1 MAERA
6 ALITGGSSGI
16 GFAIARLL
24 GAELGYALTVN
35 GRRPDKLEA
44 AVQQLRD
51 EGVAEIQAAPG
62 NMAKEEEIQA
72 VVARH
77 RDAYGRMDVLINNA
91 GVGIGAAIAD
101 AETKKLDMQIDVNLR
116 GVYLILRESI
126 PLLKEAGHEHK
137 KALVVNTASIAGK
150 YGQGWLSMYSATKF
164 AVVGLSQTAAIEL
177 APEGIT
183 VNAVCPGTAETDM
196 VAAERESEAALTDRS
211 LDEVRAAYLDAIPAG
226 RFCTPDDVG
235 ALVAYLASP
244 GAAYVTGQSICV
256 NGGSVLR

>member
-16 GFAIARLL
+16 GYAIGRLL

-51 EGVAEIQAAPG
+51 DGVAEVQAAPG
-62 NMAKEEEIQA
+62 NMAKEEEIQR
-72 VVARH
+72 VVAQH

-91 GVGIGAAIAD
+91 GIGIGAAIAD

-126 PLLKEAGHEHK
+126 PLLKEAGAEHQ

-164 AVVGLSQTAAIEL
+164 AVVGLSQAAHKEL
-177 APEGIT
+177 AGDGIQVT
-183 VNAVCPGTAETDM
+183 AFCPGFVATPMTDWTEAQGISKDEMIQPQDIAAAVRFLLSTSPACM
-196 VAAERESEAALTDRS
+196 VPEIQF
-211 LDEVRAAYLDAIPAG
+211 VRPGDD
-226 RFCTPDDVG
+226 TP
-235 ALVAYLASP
+235 
-244 GAAYVTGQSICV
+244 
-256 NGGSVLR
+256 